1 MLNKNRLVTL
11 PEAIHF
17 LTDVEVGTQNLSAL
31 GWLHHSPGISLGPQG
46 WGVGWV
52 RRGELRAN
60 TWPWIQRSFHIP
72 SSHQSL
78 ECSGDLHPCHTL
90 KCPCECLLH

>member
-1 MLNKNRLVTL
+1 MQVRNTQLDLLCPQEGTQRCGHRSPWAGLSPASLSHRCSKLRKLVLNKNRLVTL

-31 GWLHHSPGISLGPQG
+31 GWLHHSPGTSLGPQG

-52 RRGELRAN
+52 R
-60 TWPWIQRSFHIP
+60 
-72 SSHQSL
+72 
-78 ECSGDLHPCHTL
+78 
-90 KCPCECLLH
+90 